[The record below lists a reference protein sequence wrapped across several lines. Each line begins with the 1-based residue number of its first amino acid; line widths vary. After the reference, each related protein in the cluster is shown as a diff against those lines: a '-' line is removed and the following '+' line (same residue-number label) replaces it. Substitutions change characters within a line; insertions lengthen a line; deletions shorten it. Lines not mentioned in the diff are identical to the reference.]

1 MQTYLRAAV
10 GSAALLALSG
20 CAASVSVPPLTSTPT
35 GSYRPG
41 AFVWFDLLA
50 HDRASVERFYGELF
64 GWEFDDGGDA
74 DPDYVSVV
82 HRGQPIAGVAFIDR
96 LEGEVSGAQW
106 ISWISVPDVDA
117 AVTRAEQAGAAIVRE
132 PRDLDAR
139 GRIAVIQDAEGALVG
154 FVHAAG
160 GDPEETRP
168 ETGAWLWTELW
179 THDADLAGRFYGA
192 VIGYERGTVDE
203 PGLPS
208 DYEVFRIAGEPQAGL
223 IVLPE
228 QRIRAH
234 WLPYIRVDDAGPI
247 AARVEELGGRVLIAP
262 SPDIRNGTVALIAD
276 PGGAPLVIQQW
287 PIPGMEG
294 GQR

>member
-1 MQTYLRAAV
+1 MQTYLRASV

-20 CAASVSVPPLTSTPT
+20 CAASVSVPPLTSVPT

-50 HDRASVERFYGELF
+50 HDRAAVERFYGELF
-64 GWEFDDGGDA
+64 GWEFDDGGEA
-74 DPDYVSVV
+74 DPDYVSVI
-82 HRGQPIAGVAFIDR
+82 HRGRPIAGIALIDR
-96 LEGEVSGAQW
+96 LEDD
-106 ISWISVPDVDA
+106 IL
-117 AVTRAEQAGAAIVRE
+117 RE

-139 GRIAVIQDAEGALVG
+139 GRIAVIQDTEGALLGLVR
-154 FVHAAG
+154 ATG
-160 GDPEETRP
+160 GDPEEMRP
-168 ETGAWLWTELW
+168 EPGEWLWTELW
-179 THDADLAGRFYGA
+179 THDADLAGRFYA
-192 VIGYERGTVDE
+192 EVIGYERGTVDE

-208 DYEVFRIAGEPQAGL
+208 DYEVFRIDGEPQAGL
-223 IVLPE
+223 IILPE

-234 WLPYIRVDDAGPI
+234 WLPYVRVEDPGPI